1 MVPIRNN
8 SAHRVH
14 ARWVESVLLVA
25 VVALLLAR
33 IPLSGDGPAGRAG
46 PVAAED
52 LVHRVD
58 LNRAAWYELADLP
71 GIGEAKARTIVADR
85 EARGPFS
92 APEDLDRVPG
102 IGPATVG
109 RIRDLVIGGS

>member
-1 MVPIRNN
+1 MVPSRNI

-14 ARWVESVLLVA
+14 RRWVECVLLVA
-25 VVALLLAR
+25 VLGLAIAR
-33 IPLSGDGPAGRAG
+33 ILPSGDVRADDGRPA
-46 PVAAED
+46 AAN

-71 GIGEAKARTIVADR
+71 GIGEAKARTIVEDR

-92 APEDLDRVPG
+92 ALEDLDRVPG
-102 IGPATVG
+102 IGPATVA
-109 RIRDLVIGGS
+109 RIRNLVIGGS